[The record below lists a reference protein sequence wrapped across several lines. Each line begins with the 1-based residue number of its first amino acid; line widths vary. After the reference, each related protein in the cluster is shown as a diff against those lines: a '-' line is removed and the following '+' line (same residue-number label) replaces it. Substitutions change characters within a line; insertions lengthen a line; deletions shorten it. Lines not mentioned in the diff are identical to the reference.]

1 MKRFRILLNLFL
13 SLIQSFLFSA
23 WAADSHT
30 GTLIEAAKKEG
41 KLVVYT
47 SMNQRDMT
55 LLVQDFKKR
64 YPFIDAQIF
73 RANSQKLLP
82 RIETEA
88 RAKRH
93 QADVF
98 TASFPIWPELM
109 RQKLVTPYQSPE
121 SQRYPKELKDPNGYW
136 TILYLQIMGMAYNTR
151 LVPPSRA
158 PKRYE
163 DLLGPQWKSQE
174 IGMDYR
180 DNTWFAVMM
189 EIMGEGEGLNFMK
202 RLAAKDLY
210 MRENKSLLTQ
220 LMAAGEFLVL
230 ANTYVD
236 TGMEYIK
243 AGAPIEW
250 LPGRDPVPASTHLLG
265 IYSFASHPNASKLFV
280 DFLLSKEGQKAMSG
294 GAVAKFPAN
303 PEVES
308 ELRAKIKGHKLHP
321 IDPTMASRFDRLTK
335 NFEEIFWKK

>member
-1 MKRFRILLNLFL
+1 MKVLSKFLLATFL
-13 SLIQSFLFSA
+13 LAPGLNARAQDYNSKLVE
-23 WAADSHT
+23 D
-30 GTLIEAAKKEG
+30 AKKEG

-47 SMNQRDMT
+47 SMNQRDASI
-55 LLVQDFKKR
+55 LVQEFKKR
-64 YPFIDAQIF
+64 YPFIDGQIF

-88 RAKRH
+88 RAKKY

-98 TASFPIWPELM
+98 TASFPIWPELI
-109 RQKLVTPYQSPE
+109 RQKLVAPYQSPE

-136 TILYLQIMGMAYNTR
+136 TILYLQVMGMAYNTR
-151 LVPPSRA
+151 LIPPGST

-163 DLLGPQWKSQE
+163 DLLTDRWKKQE

-180 DNTWFAVMM
+180 DSTWFAVMM
-189 EIMGEGEGLNFMK
+189 EIMGEREGLNFMK
-202 RLAAKDLY
+202 RLAAKELY

-236 TGMEYIK
+236 TAVEYIK
-243 AGAPIEW
+243 SGAPIAW

-265 IYSFASHPNASKLFV
+265 IHAFAHNPNASKLFV
-280 DFLLSKEGQKAMSG
+280 DFLLSRDGQKALAG

-303 PEVES
+303 PDVDS
-308 ELRAKIKGHKLHP
+308 DLKAMVKGHKLHP
-321 IDPTMASRFDRLTK
+321 IDPTMASRFDRLSK
-335 NFEEIFWKK
+335 NYEEIFWKK

>member
-13 SLIQSFLFSA
+13 SLIQSFLFCA

-30 GTLIEAAKKEG
+30 GTLIEGAKKEG